1 MREMKF
7 RGWSLSDKKMYEP
20 VWFDNLEV
28 TWFDKANNEWTVLG
42 DRWPNT
48 MLHQVIVEQFT
59 GLKDSKG
66 VDIYEGD
73 IVDNIVIWG
82 DEFGSSPVIFKD
94 GCFGLDVLGSGHRR
108 YEPCLYEADSRYI
121 TVIGNIHETTI
132 DEARDKS

>member
-1 MREMKF
+1 MRELKF
-7 RGWSLSDKKMYEP
+7 RCWDNERQRWLHDSDVYNELVEQARWNPERGERFSL
-20 VWFDNLEV
+20 
-28 TWFDKANNEWTVLG
+28 
-42 DRWPNT
+42 
-48 MLHQVIVEQFT
+48 EQFT

-121 TVIGNIHETTI
+121 TVIGNIHENLI
-132 DEARDKS
+132 DEARDKC

>member
-1 MREMKF
+1 MREIKF
-7 RGWSLSDKKMYEP
+7 RLWDKKWKRMVSDLCP
-20 VWFDNLEV
+20 IDNENALNLAWV
-28 TWFDKANNEWTVLG
+28 KHYDGDYTV
-42 DRWPNT
+42 
-48 MLHQVIVEQFT
+48 MQFT